1 MSKASGWL
9 DGRLAEL
16 MASEPYIGGES
27 VESIAERYNLD
38 LG

>member
-1 MSKASGWL
+1 MSNASAWL

-27 VESIAERYNLD
+27 VSL
-38 LG
+38 